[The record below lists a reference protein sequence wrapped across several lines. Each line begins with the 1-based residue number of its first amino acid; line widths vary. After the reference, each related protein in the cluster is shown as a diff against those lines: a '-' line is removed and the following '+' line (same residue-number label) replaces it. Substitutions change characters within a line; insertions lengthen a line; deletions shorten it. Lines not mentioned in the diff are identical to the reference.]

1 MTITQLQHLLNHQG
15 ISISVQALSAI
26 ELEISRP
33 KLSTAQ
39 AIASIIKGVD
49 LQRWN
54 GKQMRRCRKSME

>member
-1 MTITQLQHLLNHQG
+1 MTLTQLQQLLSHQG

-26 ELEISRP
+26 ELEICRP

-49 LQRWN
+49 LQHWS
-54 GKQMRRCRKSME
+54 GKQMRLHRKAM